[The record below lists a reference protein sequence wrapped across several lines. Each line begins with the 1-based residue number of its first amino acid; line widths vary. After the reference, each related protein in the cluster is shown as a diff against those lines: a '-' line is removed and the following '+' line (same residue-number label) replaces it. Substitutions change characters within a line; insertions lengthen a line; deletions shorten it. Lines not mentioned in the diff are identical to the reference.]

1 MEALAILSAAEAQ
14 ALADAE
20 AVIEAGLKTTWAVA
34 MAIHEIHAK
43 RLYLGTH
50 GSFEAYLA
58 ERWGIGRAQG
68 HRMVKA
74 GVVLAELAAADVSPV
89 GDIPER
95 QLRELGRAPEGQRAE
110 AYTEAV
116 ARANGEPTADVVREV
131 VEEKRA
137 SFFDDPGA
145 VNAWRNSDNAGAKA
159 QDDLKADDGDD
170 WAAALGGEPIAP
182 SVQSGVT
189 AGNAG
194 QTPDGGTAPATKLDD
209 EAYSPE
215 WMAELAR
222 EAFDGP
228 IHLDPFSCAKAQHFI
243 RANRYITKDQNAF
256 EQDWAQPN
264 GEPSNVFF
272 NPPFSLMGLA
282 VAELHKRI
290 DAGEVAQVFVVS
302 KHKTDTEWWRSMGDW
317 IRGEPKGRVGF
328 YMLANPETGRD
339 EGWADSPREAT
350 ALSFMGHAPERFAR
364 ALQRRGGIAM
374 VPADWWIKADLE
386 IQP

>member
-20 AVIEAGLKTTWAVA
+20 AVIDAQMANMLAA
-34 MAIHEIHAK
+34 MQALAAIAK
-43 RLYLGTH
+43 GRLYRATH
-50 GSFEAYLA
+50 PTFEAYLD
-58 ERWGIGRAQG
+58 ERWGLSRSQG
-68 HRMVKA
+68 HRMVRA
-74 GVVLAELAAADVSPV
+74 GVVLAELSEAGVSHAR
-89 GDIPER
+89 DIS
-95 QLRELGRAPEGQRAE
+95 GRALDAMASVPEGERVAV
-110 AYTEAV
+110 YTEAV
-116 ARANGEPTADVVREV
+116 ALAGGTPTAAHVREAS
-131 VEEKRA
+131 EGRRA

-145 VNAWRNSDNAGAKA
+145 VSAWKA
-159 QDDLKADDGDD
+159 SAPPAAEPEDLDEEDD
-170 WAAALGGEPIAP
+170 WASVLGASTAATAPPAQSGVAVGNAGGEPL
-182 SVQSGVT
+182 Q
-189 AGNAG
+189 
-194 QTPDGGTAPATKLDD
+194 GGAPATKLDD

-215 WMAELAR
+215 WLADLAR
-222 EAFDGP
+222 EAFGGS
-228 IHLDPFSCAKAQHFI
+228 IHLDPFSCARAQHFI
-243 RANRYITKDQNAF
+243 RANRYFTKDQNAF
-256 EQDWAQPN
+256 VQDWAQPN

-282 VAELHKRI
+282 VAEMHKRI